1 MMNKKINEFKEGE
14 SLCLPLL
21 LIQVTKGITGNGAP
35 YLSLTFQDN
44 SGTIEGKIWDV
55 KEEQA
60 AQCIPGRVA
69 EVSCEVLKYRSS
81 LQLRVHR
88 LVPLDQTAVELSDY
102 VMSSDIPK
110 EVLQQRIRDAISS
123 ISNPVYSSIVR
134 SLFTEY
140 ASIFFD
146 YPAAVKNHHNFVG
159 GLAMHVSGMVDLANE
174 ICKSYPMLD
183 RDLLVS
189 GVLVHDMGKLTELSG
204 PVMTEYTLEG
214 KLIGHISIMQGK
226 IMETADKLGVAQ
238 TEEALLLRHMVLSH
252 HGQLEYGSPVMPL
265 VAEAEV
271 LHIIDNLDARMN
283 TLDKAFAQTE
293 AGSFTSRLFAMENRA
308 FYKQTNK

>member
-1 MMNKKINEFKEGE
+1 MNKKINEFKEGE

-21 LIQVTKGITGNGAP
+21 LVQVTKGITGNGAP

-60 AQCIPGRVA
+60 VQCIPGRVA
-69 EVSCEVLKYRSS
+69 EISCEVLKYRNS

-88 LVPLDQTAVELSDY
+88 LVPMDQTAVELSEF

-110 EVLQQRIRDAISS
+110 DVLQQRIRDAISS
-123 ISNPVYSSIVR
+123 IKNPVYSGIVKA
-134 SLFTEY
+134 LFDEY
-140 ASIFFD
+140 DSVFFD
-146 YPAAVKNHHNFVG
+146 YPAAVRNHHNFVG

-174 ICKSYPMLD
+174 ISRLYPMLN

-189 GVLVHDMGKLTELSG
+189 GVLVHDLGKLTELSG

-226 IMETADKLGVAQ
+226 IMETAEQLGVND

-252 HGQLEYGSPVMPL
+252 HGQLEYGSPVMPM

-283 TLDKAFAQTE
+283 TLDKAYAQTE
-293 AGSFTSRLFAMENRA
+293 EGCFTSRLFAMENRA
-308 FYKQTNK
+308 FYKPKSK